1 MRQAEVINT
10 LMSKEAA
17 IRNLGVGALYLYGSH
32 ARDEARP
39 DSDVDLFFDKDP
51 DRPLG
56 FLELTG
62 LKIMLEDAF
71 GRQVDVGTRTGLHP
85 VLRSEIEASAIRVF

>member
-17 IRNLGVGALYLYGSH
+17 IRNLGVSALYLYGSH